1 MNSPVKFLVLLDAAR
16 RALLFDGERRLL
28 GEVIEDDGFIV
39 QRLLL
44 NAKACTS
51 QLSELLSALVPSGAA
66 PCSVHCFELC

>member
-51 QLSELLSALVPSGAA
+51 QLSELLSALVPNGSASG
-66 PCSVHCFELC
+66 SVHCFELC